1 MQLVKKASG
10 DGGNNAQSA
19 SHRFSGGYR
28 SLDRCP
34 GTMYC
39 SELGSMLPSN
49 SGLAI
54 HCESAPI
61 WATDRLRDNARWAIS
76 EAARPGSCQAS
87 IMTADISDSRGA

>member
-19 SHRFSGGYR
+19 IAFLPQPPHRFSDGYR
-28 SLDRCP
+28 FLDRCP
-34 GTMYC
+34 GTTYC

-54 HCESAPI
+54 HC
-61 WATDRLRDNARWAIS
+61 AI
-76 EAARPGSCQAS
+76 G
-87 IMTADISDSRGA
+87 DDVGN